1 MRNFHFLVVFCLTM
15 IACDDEEVRQAYID
29 SLRNDSLRMDS
40 VLRYSHFRDSL
51 RADSIASFTP
61 KLTDSTVIPQ
71 GYIIMDQVYG
81 NLNLD
86 RYKDAVMVFGHA
98 SETEGATYSER
109 PRALLIFLGD
119 SLGTLNM
126 VVRNDNIVYTE
137 VEGQMFGESFA
148 GIEIDSGT
156 LRVNHYGGSRFRWTA
171 DYVFEYNAEKKSW
184 FYTRSYASM
193 GDMLGEMNDLTE
205 MGDCIPY
212 ANDTL
217 IIKKPID
224 IRKFDNRTAPVAVTS
239 E

>member
-1 MRNFHFLVVFCLTM
+1 MNRIVAILLSSMLF
-15 IACDDEEVRQAYID
+15 ACGQREDVQGAD
-29 SLRNDSLRMDS
+29 SNANDSVVADTILSDTISHEKPLPVFSDTSIFPSGYVVLDS
-40 VLRYSHFRDSL
+40 
-51 RADSIASFTP
+51 A
-61 KLTDSTVIPQ
+61 
-71 GYIIMDQVYG
+71 YG

-86 RYKDAVMVFGHA
+86 AFTDAVLVFGHA

-119 SLGTLNM
+119 SSGTLNM

-171 DYVFEYNAEKKSW
+171 DYMFEYDAEKSSW

-205 MGDCIPY
+205 TGQCIPY

-217 IIKKPID
+217 ILKKPID
-224 IRKFDNRTAPVAVTS
+224 IRKFDNRTAPVAATS